1 MAQNKFFHFE
11 SDNTITVKNLR
22 LVSTGALATTAL
34 FPLLTVVANL
44 FAADGTTL
52 IGSSGNPNT
61 LTEVAGVKGK
71 FTGNIPETA
80 VVSVGDNLVLR
91 VVADDGAGLERAFR
105 QNLQVVE
112 KD

>member
-1 MAQNKFFHFE
+1 MSQAEFFHLN
-11 SDNTITVKNLR
+11 SDNVIVVKNLR
-22 LVSTGALATTAL
+22 DTQTGNLLTIAL

-44 FAADGTTL
+44 FAADGTTP
-52 IGSSGNPNT
+52 IGSAGNPIS
-61 LTEVAGVKGK
+61 LAEVSGKKGK